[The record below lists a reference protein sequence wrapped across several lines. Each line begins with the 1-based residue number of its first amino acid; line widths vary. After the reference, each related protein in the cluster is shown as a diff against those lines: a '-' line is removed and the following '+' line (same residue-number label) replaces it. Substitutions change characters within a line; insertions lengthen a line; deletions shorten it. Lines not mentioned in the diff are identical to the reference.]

1 MATPGNLVLLSS
13 LLIRL
18 GTFLFFMCRIKVSF
32 NLVGLPEL
40 IYYIVREVCIN
51 QVALRITTSV
61 LEVAHGFTKVL

>member
-61 LEVAHGFTKVL
+61 LEVALGFTKVL

>member
-40 IYYIVREVCIN
+40 IIYYIVREVCIN
-51 QVALRITTSV
+51 QVALPVS
-61 LEVAHGFTKVL
+61 LK